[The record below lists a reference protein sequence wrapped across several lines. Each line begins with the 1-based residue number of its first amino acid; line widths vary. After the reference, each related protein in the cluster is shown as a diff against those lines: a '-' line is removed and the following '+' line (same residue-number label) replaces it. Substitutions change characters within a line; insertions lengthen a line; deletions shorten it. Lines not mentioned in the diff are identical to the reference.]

1 MNNIHKTA
9 LIGTGYW
16 GSIIANTLIKI
27 TKKKIIVYDKLKENS
42 SLLKQKFKNRILVAK
57 NYNEIFKN
65 QKIENIIL
73 ATQPSVN
80 YNLGK
85 KTFLFKK
92 NLFVEKPIVTNPK
105 QLSELIKLSKKNKK
119 ILMGGYIYL
128 YNSYI
133 KKIKSIIKKGKLGQI
148 KYIEIQRKNL
158 GPIRNEIDSH
168 FDLGSHDLSI
178 LKFLFNKKMKI
189 TNLIKRN
196 ILKKNISD
204 ITSINLNIGN
214 IKCEII
220 SSWLNPTKERKI
232 LIIGSKKM
240 LLFDEMESKN
250 KLRIFNKYASYP
262 KITKF
267 KDNYLSNVAR
277 IYLGKTKNINVK
289 ESDTLKTELIHFEK
303 KAKLKSEPDTNGK
316 FCLEILK
323 IIN

>member
-65 QKIENIIL
+65 HKIENIIL
-73 ATQPSVN
+73 ATHPSVN

-240 LLFDEMESKN
+240 LLFDEMETKN
-250 KLRIFNKYASYP
+250 KLRIFNKYATYP

-267 KDNYLSNVAR
+267 KDNYLSNIAR
-277 IYLGKTKNINVK
+277 IYLGKTKNINVN
-289 ESDTLKTELIHFEK
+289 ESDSLKRELIHFEK